1 MEHNIKLGIVTPF
14 ANERS
19 NAEDFVAAVLAV
31 CARYSFRRVEMYAV
45 LDKVCTDG
53 TYDILRVMAMR
64 EPRLQVIWAPE
75 NRCVVDA
82 YMRGYRQALER
93 GNDWILEIDAGF
105 SHDPEQI
112 PLLFS
117 EMANARDCVFGVR
130 FGLPGARF
138 EGGLKRR
145 LISQGGSAL
154 SNMLLGTKLG
164 DMTGGF
170 ELFSHKALEYILK
183 KGVYSRGPF
192 FQTEIRTHAHAFNFG
207 QVPIRYCSP
216 SHNVN
221 GNALREAF
229 MGLWRLY
236 REKKG
241 QRSEKKYRE

>member
-1 MEHNIKLGIVTPF
+1 MEHKIKLGIVTPF
-14 ANERS
+14 ANERG
-19 NAEDFVAAVLAV
+19 NAEDFVAAVLSV
-31 CARYSFRRVEMYAV
+31 CARYSFSRVEMYAV
-45 LDKVCTDG
+45 LDNVCTDG
-53 TYDILRVMAMR
+53 THDILREMAMR

-82 YMRGYRQALER
+82 YMRGYRQALQR

-164 DMTGGF
+164 D
-170 ELFSHKALEYILK
+170 
-183 KGVYSRGPF
+183 
-192 FQTEIRTHAHAFNFG
+192 
-207 QVPIRYCSP
+207 
-216 SHNVN
+216 
-221 GNALREAF
+221 
-229 MGLWRLY
+229 
-236 REKKG
+236 
-241 QRSEKKYRE
+241 